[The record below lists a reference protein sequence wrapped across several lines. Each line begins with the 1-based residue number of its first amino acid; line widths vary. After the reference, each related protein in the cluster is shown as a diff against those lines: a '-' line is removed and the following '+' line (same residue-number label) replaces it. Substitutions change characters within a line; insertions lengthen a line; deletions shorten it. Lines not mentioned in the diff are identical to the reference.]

1 MTWWWFLALSLFS
14 GRVLCVW
21 SASGLLLERPNTA
34 SKAAHRKPE
43 LFSQSCCWQCGSDT
57 GAAMDLAVTMAT
69 AALLTCSAYNAI
81 AHGSFLLSRVWSEP
95 TQMALRCFQWC
106 KWGSQV
112 WNKAVTSWSAGDLRQ
127 KALVR
132 VTALEKV
139 MLAVLMGP
147 TKASADLWN
156 RILTHLL

>member
-1 MTWWWFLALSLFS
+1 MIPGPFS
-14 GRVLCVW
+14 VQREGPMCLICIW
-21 SASGLLLERPNTA
+21 SPAGKTKHSEQSSPQEAWAFQPELLL
-34 SKAAHRKPE
+34 AA
-43 LFSQSCCWQCGSDT
+43 CGSDT
-57 GAAMDLAVTMAT
+57 GAAMDLAVTVAT